1 MSGGSGQYQ
10 SQVPMDTEGSYNH
23 CPPRSVEKDGQSDYL
38 PLGPTQGT
46 GPTPCL
52 ALGRGQEKGRLPR
65 GRGVTAHEKKAL
77 CVLVLLGFRTELQMH
92 SKRGGF
98 YLCTLHPH

>member
-46 GPTPCL
+46 GPDPL
-52 ALGRGQEKGRLPR
+52 PGPGEGSGDGQAAKGPR
-65 GRGVTAHEKKAL
+65 GDGSREESTL
-77 CVLVLLGFRTELQMH
+77 CLG
-92 SKRGGF
+92 SAGF
-98 YLCTLHPH
+98 QDRAPNAQ